1 VDKDVIFVNFRALA
15 AFWLVTTSLPLAAEG
30 SDLQE
35 AHITAITGDGILAK
49 AEAAPRPVSLNDT
62 LRERS
67 GIMTS
72 ANSRA
77 ELTFNN
83 QVVARL
89 SANADVDFERR
100 SVLELNRGAVLFQ
113 AAGARVK
120 LRAEAVVADVSNA
133 TAVFEHQPP
142 LYKFLVL
149 AGTARL
155 YRPGH
160 FGDSV
165 LIRPGQ
171 MIFGSTKTRLSDPV
185 DFDISRFVKTC
196 PLIQDFKPLPDGK
209 SLAAA
214 CERQQGEKSRK
225 TLIDT
230 NLVIFGG
237 GSTVSIV
244 DSDKASVEAA
254 ANSVTPAAPS
264 SKPTVEIPR

>member
-1 VDKDVIFVNFRALA
+1 VDEDVIFVNFRALV
-15 AFWLVTTSLPLAAEG
+15 AFWIVTTSLLLAAEG
-30 SDLQE
+30 SDLHE
-35 AHITAITGDGILAK
+35 AQITAITGEGILAE
-49 AEAAPRPVSLNDT
+49 AQAAPRPVSLNDT

-67 GIMTS
+67 RISTG

-77 ELTFNN
+77 ELTFTN

-89 SANADVDFERR
+89 SANADLDFEHR

-113 AAGARVK
+113 APAGARVK
-120 LRAEAVVADVSNA
+120 LRAEAVVANVSSA

-149 AGTARL
+149 AGTARV

-165 LIRPGQ
+165 LMRPGQ
-171 MIFGSTKTRLSDPV
+171 MIFGSTKAGLSDPV
-185 DFDISRFVKTC
+185 DFDISRFMKTC
-196 PLIQDFKPLPDGK
+196 RLIQDFKPLPGEK

-214 CERQQGEKSRK
+214 SEHQQREKSRK

-230 NLVIFGG
+230 NLVISGG

-244 DSDKASVEAA
+244 DPLNSKDPKPLVEA
-254 ANSVTPAAPS
+254 TPAKSAGS
-264 SKPTVEIPR
+264 EEVRQ

>member
-1 VDKDVIFVNFRALA
+1 VDKDVIFVNFRALV
-15 AFWLVTTSLPLAAEG
+15 AFWMVTTSLPLAAKG

-35 AHITAITGDGILAK
+35 AQITAITGEGILA
-49 AEAAPRPVSLNDT
+49 ENGAAPQPISLNET

-67 GIMTS
+67 GISTGV
-72 ANSRA
+72 NSRA

-89 SANADVDFERR
+89 SANADLNFERR

-113 AAGARVK
+113 APAGARIK
-120 LRAEAVVADVSNA
+120 LRAEAVVADVSSA

-165 LIRPGQ
+165 LMRPGQ
-171 MIFGSTKTRLSDPV
+171 MIFGSTKGRLSDPV
-185 DFDISRFVKTC
+185 DFDISRFLKTC

-209 SLAAA
+209 SLAVAS
-214 CERQQGEKSRK
+214 ERQQREKSRK
-225 TLIDT
+225 SLIDT

-237 GSTVSIV
+237 GSTVSLV
-244 DSDKASVEAA
+244 DSDKAPVDAA
-254 ANSVTPAAPS
+254 AH
-264 SKPTVEIPR
+264 SKPNVEIPR